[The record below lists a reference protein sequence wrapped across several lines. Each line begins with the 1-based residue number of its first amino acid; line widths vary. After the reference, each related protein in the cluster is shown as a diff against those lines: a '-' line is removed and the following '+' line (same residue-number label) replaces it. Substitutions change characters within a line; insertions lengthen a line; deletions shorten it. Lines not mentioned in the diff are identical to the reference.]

1 MKIAELK
8 RLLMFVTLCLAQ
20 ALVFNHIRLF
30 DCATPLLYV
39 YFAII
44 FPRSY
49 PRWAALLWCFFLGLS
64 IDMFSNT
71 PGMAAASLTLIGF
84 LQPYVI
90 ELFIPRDAAENQ
102 KSSAESLGFT
112 KFHTMSAILVLI
124 FCLVY
129 FSLEAFS
136 FFNWLQWLLNIVGS
150 ALLTVALIMA
160 LEAARR
166 P

>member
-1 MKIAELK
+1 
-8 RLLMFVTLCLAQ
+8 MFVTLCLAQ

-44 FPRSY
+44 FPRNY
-49 PRWAALLWCFFLGLS
+49 PRWANLLWCFFLGLS

-71 PGMAAASLTLIGF
+71 PGMAAASLTLIGM
-84 LQPYVI
+84 LQPYI
-90 ELFIPRDAAENQ
+90 LELFIPRDAMENQ
-102 KSSAESLGFT
+102 KASAESLGHT
-112 KFHTMSAILVLI
+112 KFLTMTAILVFIYCLI
-124 FCLVY
+124 Y

-136 FFNWLQWLLNIVGS
+136 FFNWMQWLLNIGGS
-150 ALLTVALIMA
+150 TLLSVALIMA
-160 LEAARR
+160 LETARR